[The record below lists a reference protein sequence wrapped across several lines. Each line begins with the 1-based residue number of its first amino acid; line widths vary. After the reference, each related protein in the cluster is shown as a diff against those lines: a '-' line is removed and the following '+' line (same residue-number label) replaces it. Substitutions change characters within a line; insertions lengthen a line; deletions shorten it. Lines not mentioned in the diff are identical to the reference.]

1 MECMIEFY
9 IEIFLKKK
17 NSLGKHRKYLTFF
30 FNQKNGLNMF
40 FSHENP
46 KKKISYKKYGYFFSI
61 EIKIVI

>member
-1 MECMIEFY
+1 MECIIKVY

-30 FNQKNGLNMF
+30 FNEKNGLKMF

-46 KKKISYKKYGYFFSI
+46 KKKFH
-61 EIKIVI
+61 IKNIVIFFL